1 LSGLARAGRPP
12 RCNAGRRQ
20 ALAALAVAIPGAA
33 ASARAT
39 PAPTPTPAPAWG
51 GGSSAV
57 VTALAAQDLAPAPDF
72 DLPVW
77 DLTGNAPHP
86 SRRLA
91 LPELRGRWVYLD
103 FWASWCGPCR
113 LSFPWMNDL
122 EQRMGGHGLSVVAI
136 GLDTRAEPMA
146 RFLAQ
151 FAPRFTVLWDARHA
165 TPGPYQV
172 RAMPSSFVVDPQGR
186 IVTSHRGFTPTGAQ
200 AVERDLRQRL
210 GLA

>member
-1 LSGLARAGRPP
+1 VRVIDMSLAMRARFDTS
-12 RCNAGRRQ
+12 RRR
-20 ALAALAVAIPGAA
+20 ALAALAIGMPGCAALAGAA
-33 ASARAT
+33 FGSVPSSGGDASA
-39 PAPTPTPAPAWG
+39 
-51 GGSSAV
+51 SV
-57 VTALAAQDLAPAPDF
+57 LALAAQDLVSAPDF
-72 DLPVW
+72 ALPLW
-77 DLTGNAPHP
+77 DLASNAPHP

-151 FAPRFTVLWDARHA
+151 FAPRFNVLWDARHA

-186 IVTSHRGFTPTGAQ
+186 IVTSHRGFTPTGAE
-200 AVERDLRQRL
+200 AIERDLRQRL